1 MGEVKKGQEAWFCG
15 VHSRDYVVISKPK
28 SGWSHLYCVI
38 HSVMHTVPFHPSN
51 MITSLIPNFK
61 QLQEAIM
68 VLKESFSTEIATD
81 ILFSLKLCNLHTKMG
96 NNQPCTSKC

>member
-15 VHSRDYVVISKPK
+15 VHSRDYVVIPKPK

-51 MITSLIPNFK
+51 MITSLIPTRGYNGFK
-61 QLQEAIM
+61 R
-68 VLKESFSTEIATD
+68 
-81 ILFSLKLCNLHTKMG
+81 KLLN
-96 NNQPCTSKC
+96 